1 MSTAGD
7 GGINAP
13 PEFPAE
19 QVAFP
24 TPSLTVVLTTVLL
37 ILFFVGLFSIYFCRF
52 FLDSLMDGWNAA
64 GRIPY
69 FTDNA
74 IINHNSIGGD
84 GVANP
89 EEQGLDPAL
98 VQLFPTFPY
107 SSVKEFR
114 REKHELECII
124 CLAEFEEDDLL
135 RLLTVCYHVFHPDC
149 IDLWLRSHKT
159 CPVCRRDLEQ
169 VSRDS
174 LEKVPL
180 KIFDSSAPVENVEDG
195 DDGSLLDGSTAITVD
210 QDRCLNGGGDD
221 EETGRRKRVESDQ
234 LRRFSRSHSTGHS
247 IVVSRSS
254 VGDHGEDEDDRYTL
268 RLMENVK
275 VRMVSAS
282 HRHCAVESC
291 IAFGEYSGIR
301 NTYNKKKSNDIGTI
315 NGYCG
320 GFGEVSGT
328 SITGIVSKS

>member
-7 GGINAP
+7 ESINTP
-13 PEFPAE
+13 PVFPSDE
-19 QVAFP
+19 QAFP
-24 TPSLTVVLTTVLL
+24 TPSVTVVLTTVLL
-37 ILFFVGLFSIYFCRF
+37 ILFFLGLFSIYFCRC
-52 FLDSLMDGWNAA
+52 FLESLMDDWNVA
-64 GRIPY
+64 GRIPN
-69 FTDNA
+69 FTDDNA
-74 IINHNSIGGD
+74 INHNSSG
-84 GVANP
+84 GVADP

-124 CLAEFEEDDLL
+124 CLTEFEEEDLL
-135 RLLTVCYHVFHPDC
+135 RLLTVCYHVFHPEC

-159 CPVCRRDLEQ
+159 CPVCRRDLDQ

-174 LEKVPL
+174 LEKTPL
-180 KIFDSSAPVENVEDG
+180 NIFDSSAPVVVGNNDR
-195 DDGSLLDGSTAITVD
+195 GSLLDGSTAITID
-210 QDRCLNGGGDD
+210 QERRQSDGGGEHD
-221 EETGRRKRVESDQ
+221 EEMRTRTRTKSE

-275 VRMVSAS
+275 VRMVSTPR
-282 HRHCAVESC
+282 RHCAVESC
-291 IAFGEYSGIR
+291 IAFGEFSNHRGV
-301 NTYNKKKSNDIGTI
+301 YNGKNNNNISII
-315 NGYCG
+315 NGCHG

-328 SITGIVSKS
+328 SVTRIVGKS